1 MENNTYKTKIWKRIL
16 SVILAI
22 IIGFGTFVTM
32 TFGNLL
38 LSDFV
43 DIKTAFA
50 AELSPVP
57 VFYRYGELVGLYRVN
72 YSNTTKLQY
81 KIGEN
86 GVWTDYSVP
95 FAVPA
100 HQTTKVYAR
109 IGTTGRIIYMN
120 FSTTDEA
127 LGVYTESN
135 TDFEF
140 SYNGIDFGYTRIYNS
155 ADKNWFESIHSKV
168 LATNSR
174 LEVTLPDNTKYPMIR
189 KTASTYVD
197 ELTGKTM
204 TKTSSDYIF
213 DDGDYKY
220 YFAIN
225 NLNSISY
232 LSAIEDNNGNRL
244 NLNRTTSSEEISISD
259 GTGRSFYISDYYGIE
274 APDESDAN
282 YYSVKEITDPN
293 NNKIRYTTKH
303 GRYISVVDQAGVT
316 LGDYDYVSDTTDY
329 TLTESNGNTI
339 EYYANGRLKKITYQ
353 NGSWIQYTYN
363 DSLMNYTTLTSSGE
377 TTKTVYNDAFYPV
390 EYTDELGETTT
401 YTYDDHYRVL
411 TETCGT
417 KTTTYTYDANG
428 NIISYITGDTESNTY
443 YTYDSNK
450 RVVREQVG
458 DSYTYYTYDSNGNN
472 IVYATLKEDYTGEA
486 PALYDSSLTCFDTT
500 TYTYDDKGRVT
511 SEVYSTGGSVAYEYD
526 NRGNVTKETTVTVKN
541 GENET
546 KVVTY
551 TYDAFG
557 NLLTSSTGNDT
568 SSYIYDAAG
577 RTLLANENGKCTRTI
592 YDNLG
597 RVIQEIGPDDY
608 DSTKDGLPTA
618 NTYSDA
624 NVGHRYFYNET
635 TGNLDREINRLD
647 VETTYTY
654 YDTGEKETE
663 SFDIYKYDYNI
674 KGNLTK
680 VYIDGINTLTYNY
693 DESYNLTSE
702 VYANG
707 QSIRYEYDDNNNL
720 VRQFHNDDTSAYV
733 TYSYNSDNE
742 LTQKI
747 NTDTGLRYE
756 YDGDDVEVF
765 RIADDT
771 LVQSYSQVV
780 TEADEET
787 GIEAKTDITE
797 THFGTPYSSVEK
809 DKSVSYTTGNNTIA
823 YSYQTTGSDEDEKV
837 SSDTVKNGDAT
848 ALSSAYTYDDN
859 GNVLKKAVT
868 ANDST
873 LDLVNTYD
881 DKDRI
886 TSVTTGSKTVN
897 YTYDAD
903 SQLTGASGG
912 GYSASYSYDSRG
924 NITNKTV
931 NGTETTFTYAN
942 SGWKDQLV
950 SVNGTDLTYDAN
962 GNVLT
967 YGDKEY
973 TWNTGRH
980 LESITDGENTY
991 SYAYDEDGI
1000 RTSKTVNGVTTY
1012 YHTKDGVILSQTDG
1026 TNTMYFQYDTNGVP
1040 FGFIYNGTQ
1049 YFYITN
1055 QMGDVVDI
1063 TDSTGTLIAQ
1073 YEYDEWGNVLSTSDN
1088 NIANINP
1095 IRYRGYYQDA
1105 ETGYYY
1111 LQSRYYDTSICRFI
1125 NADIAEVSKIAIDIP
1140 VGINSFIYCNNNP
1153 INNSDP
1159 DGRFKKIQWKKN
1171 YVYTDTVAT
1180 LIDIVIAIISPA
1192 VSASY
1197 DATGFV
1203 LKKMFKKYGEK
1214 SAEKYFVKNIKPVI
1228 KKSISKFG
1236 NKICNAIIKVTGRTL
1251 DAIHGSIIN
1260 KFLSYIPKVMDY
1272 ICGVNFSIFIDIIF
1286 LWTSIGGVI
1295 GFLLDFI
1302 PDLRYDGKIYKKDL
1316 FRW

>member
-32 TFGNLL
+32 TFSNLL

-95 FAVPA
+95 FAIPA

-109 IGTTGRIIYMN
+109 IGTTGRITYMN
-120 FSTTDEA
+120 FSTTDDA

-140 SYNGIDFGYTRIYNS
+140 SYNGINFGYTRIYNS

-213 DDGDYKY
+213 DDGYYKY
-220 YFAIN
+220 HFAIN

-232 LSAIEDNNGNRL
+232 LSAIEDDNGNRL

-274 APDESDAN
+274 APDGSDAN

-339 EYYANGRLKKITYQ
+339 EYYANGRLKKIIYK

-390 EYTDELGETTT
+390 EYTDKLGETTT

-472 IVYATLKEDYTGEA
+472 LVYATLKENYTGEA

-526 NRGNVTKETTVTVKN
+526 NRGNVTKETTVTVKD
-541 GENET
+541 GESET

-568 SSYIYDAAG
+568 STYIYDAAG
-577 RTLLANENGKCTRTI
+577 RTLLANENGKYTRTI
-592 YDNLG
+592 YDNQG
-597 RVIQEIGPDDY
+597 RTIQEIGPQDY
-608 DSTKDGLPTA
+608 DSTKDGLPNA
-618 NTYSDA
+618 NTYSDV
-624 NVGHRYFYNET
+624 NVGNRYFYNET

-680 VYIDGINTLTYNY
+680 VYVDGVNTLTYNY

-707 QSIRYEYDDNNNL
+707 QSIRYEYDDINNL

-756 YDGDDVEVF
+756 YDGDNVEVF

-780 TEADEET
+780 TEADEENDV
-787 GIEAKTDITE
+787 EARTDVTE
-797 THFGTPYSSVEK
+797 THFGTTYSSVIK
-809 DKSVSYTTGNNTIA
+809 DNSISYTTGNNTVEYGYTQNDSTI
-823 YSYQTTGSDEDEKV
+823 TSD
-837 SSDTVKNGDAT
+837 SVKYNNSN
-848 ALSSAYTYDDN
+848 ALTSEYTYDNN
-859 GNVLKKAVT
+859 GNVTEKDYGNSRSVI
-868 ANDST
+868 
-873 LDLVNTYD
+873 NTYD
-881 DKDRI
+881 
-886 TSVTTGSKTVN
+886 TESKINSKSYNNKTYN
-897 YTYDAD
+897 YTYDAN
-903 SQLTGASGG
+903 SQLTAVSGTN
-912 GYSASYSYDSRG
+912 YSASYAYDSRG

-931 NGTETTFTYAN
+931 NGTSTTFGYSN
-942 SGWKDQLV
+942 DGWNDKLT
-950 SVNGTDLTYDAN
+950 SVNGTPLTYDAN

-967 YGDKEY
+967 YGDKSF
-973 TWNTGRH
+973 TWSSGRN
-980 LESITDGENTY
+980 LASVTDGNNTY
-991 SYAYDEDGI
+991 SYTYDESGI

-1012 YHTKDGVILSQTDG
+1012 YNTKDGVILSQTDG
-1026 TNTMYFQYDTNGVP
+1026 TNTMYFQYDTSGTP
-1040 FGFIYNGTQ
+1040 LGFIWNGTQ
-1049 YFYITN
+1049 YFYMTN
-1055 QMGDVVDI
+1055 QMGDV
-1063 TDSTGTLIAQ
+1063 IAILNTNGVVVGN
-1073 YEYDEWGNVLSTSDN
+1073 YEYDAWGAVTLSDS

-1095 IRYRGYYQDA
+1095 IRYRGYYYDA
-1105 ETGYYY
+1105 ETEYYY
-1111 LQSRYYDTSICRFI
+1111 LQSRYYDANICRFI
-1125 NADIAEVSKIAIDIP
+1125 NSDSFLYAIIHKDNTSGVNLYIYCFNNSINYSDNNGFSTALAGSAFFYYFVNYVLPKIIVYGVLIISGVLLAYLLIKVVTDALNNSSSSGSSSNSPKKPKKPNNSKIQKILDKIP
-1140 VGINSFIYCNNNP
+1140 NSL
-1153 INNSDP
+1153 
-1159 DGRFKKIQWKKN
+1159 KKN
-1171 YVYTDTVAT
+1171 GKVD
-1180 LIDIVIAIISPA
+1180 LSKFD
-1192 VSASY
+1192 
-1197 DATGFV
+1197 
-1203 LKKMFKKYGEK
+1203 
-1214 SAEKYFVKNIKPVI
+1214 KPV
-1228 KKSISKFG
+1228 KGKTAWKSSNGWKIEKDTANHGGRVWKLF
-1236 NKICNAIIKVTGRTL
+1236 NKADKRIASLGA
-1251 DAIHGSIIN
+1251 DGSV
-1260 KFLSYIPKVMDY
+1260 LAD
-1272 ICGVNFSIFIDIIF
+1272 
-1286 LWTSIGGVI
+1286 
-1295 GFLLDFI
+1295 
-1302 PDLRYDGKIYKKDL
+1302 
-1316 FRW
+1316 

>member
-32 TFGNLL
+32 TFSNLL

-95 FAVPA
+95 FAIPA

-109 IGTTGRIIYMN
+109 IGTTGRITYMN
-120 FSTTDEA
+120 FSTTDDA

-140 SYNGIDFGYTRIYNS
+140 SYNGINFGYTRIYNS

-213 DDGDYKY
+213 DDGYYKY

-232 LSAIEDNNGNRL
+232 LSAIEDDNGNRL

-274 APDESDAN
+274 APDGSDAN

-339 EYYANGRLKKITYQ
+339 EYYANGRLKKIIYK

-390 EYTDELGETTT
+390 EYTDKLGETTT

-417 KTTTYTYDANG
+417 KTTTYTYDTNG

-472 IVYATLKEDYTGEA
+472 LVYATLKENYTGEA

-526 NRGNVTKETTVTVKN
+526 NRGNVTKETTVTVKD
-541 GENET
+541 GESET

-568 SSYIYDAAG
+568 STYIYDAAG
-577 RTLLANENGKCTRTI
+577 RTLLANENGKYTRTI
-592 YDNLG
+592 YDNQG
-597 RVIQEIGPDDY
+597 RTIQEIGPQDY
-608 DSTKDGLPTA
+608 DSTKDGLPNA
-618 NTYSDA
+618 NTYSDV
-624 NVGHRYFYNET
+624 NVGNRYFYNET

-674 KGNLTK
+674 KGNITK
-680 VYIDGINTLTYNY
+680 VYVDGVNTLSYNY
-693 DESYNLTSE
+693 DENYNLISE

-720 VRQFHNDDTSAYV
+720 VRQFHNSDTSAYV

-780 TEADEET
+780 TEADEEND
-787 GIEAKTDITE
+787 IETQTDITE
-797 THFGTPYSSVEK
+797 THFGTTYSSVIK
-809 DKSVSYTTGNNTIA
+809 DNSISYTTGNNTVEYGYTQNDSTI
-823 YSYQTTGSDEDEKV
+823 TSD
-837 SSDTVKNGDAT
+837 SVKYNNSN
-848 ALSSAYTYDDN
+848 ALTSEYTYDNN
-859 GNVLKKAVT
+859 GNVTEKDYGNSRSVI
-868 ANDST
+868 
-873 LDLVNTYD
+873 NTYD
-881 DKDRI
+881 
-886 TSVTTGSKTVN
+886 TESKINSKSYNNKTYN
-897 YTYDAD
+897 YTYDAN
-903 SQLTGASGG
+903 SQLTAVSGTN
-912 GYSASYSYDSRG
+912 YSASYAYDSRG

-931 NGTETTFTYAN
+931 NGTSTTFGYSN
-942 SGWKDQLV
+942 DGWNDKLT
-950 SVNGTDLTYDAN
+950 SVNGTPLTYDAN

-967 YGDKEY
+967 YGDKSF
-973 TWNTGRH
+973 TWSSGRN
-980 LESITDGENTY
+980 LASVTDGNNTY
-991 SYAYDEDGI
+991 SYTYDESGI

-1012 YHTKDGVILSQTDG
+1012 YNTKDGVILSQTDG
-1026 TNTMYFQYDTNGVP
+1026 TNTMYFQYDTSGTP
-1040 FGFIYNGTQ
+1040 LGFIWNGTQ
-1049 YFYITN
+1049 YFYMTN
-1055 QMGDVVDI
+1055 QMGDV
-1063 TDSTGTLIAQ
+1063 IAILNTNGVVVGN
-1073 YEYDEWGNVLSTSDN
+1073 YEYDAWGAVTLSDS

-1095 IRYRGYYQDA
+1095 IRYRGYYYDA
-1105 ETGYYY
+1105 ETEYYY
-1111 LQSRYYDTSICRFI
+1111 LQSRYYDANICRFI
-1125 NADIAEVSKIAIDIP
+1125 NSDSFLYAIIHKDNTSGVNLYIYCFNNSINYSDNNGFSTALAGSAFFYYFVNYVLPKIIVYGVLIISGVLLAYLLIKVVTDALNNSSSSGSSSNSPKKPKKPNNSKIQKILDKIP
-1140 VGINSFIYCNNNP
+1140 NSL
-1153 INNSDP
+1153 
-1159 DGRFKKIQWKKN
+1159 KKN
-1171 YVYTDTVAT
+1171 GKVD
-1180 LIDIVIAIISPA
+1180 LSKFD
-1192 VSASY
+1192 
-1197 DATGFV
+1197 
-1203 LKKMFKKYGEK
+1203 
-1214 SAEKYFVKNIKPVI
+1214 KPVKRKTAWESSNRWEI
-1228 KKSISKFG
+1228 EKDTANHGGRVWKLF
-1236 NKICNAIIKVTGRTL
+1236 NKAGKRIASLGA
-1251 DAIHGSIIN
+1251 DGSV
-1260 KFLSYIPKVMDY
+1260 LAD
-1272 ICGVNFSIFIDIIF
+1272 
-1286 LWTSIGGVI
+1286 
-1295 GFLLDFI
+1295 
-1302 PDLRYDGKIYKKDL
+1302 
-1316 FRW
+1316 

>member
-1 MENNTYKTKIWKRIL
+1 MNRTKEKNISLYKPWKKVMCTFL
-16 SVILAI
+16 SI
-22 IIGFGTFVTM
+22 IIAFGTFVTM

-95 FAVPA
+95 FAIPA

-109 IGTTGRIIYMN
+109 IGTTGRITYMN
-120 FSTTDEA
+120 FSTTDDA

-140 SYNGIDFGYTRIYNS
+140 SYNGINFGYTRIYNS

-213 DDGDYKY
+213 DDGYYKY

-232 LSAIEDNNGNRL
+232 LSAIEDDNGNRL

-274 APDESDAN
+274 APDGSDAN

-339 EYYANGRLKKITYQ
+339 EYYANGRLKKIIYK

-390 EYTDELGETTT
+390 EYTDKLGETTT

-472 IVYATLKEDYTGEA
+472 LVYATLKENYTGEA

-500 TYTYDDKGRVT
+500 TYTYDNKGRVT

-526 NRGNVTKETTVTVKN
+526 NRGNVTKETTVTVKD
-541 GENET
+541 GESET

-568 SSYIYDAAG
+568 STYIYDAAG
-577 RTLLANENGKCTRTI
+577 RTLLANENGKYTRTI
-592 YDNLG
+592 YDNQG
-597 RVIQEIGPDDY
+597 RTIQEIGPQDY
-608 DSTKDGLPTA
+608 DSTKDGLPNA
-618 NTYSDA
+618 NTYSDV
-624 NVGHRYFYNET
+624 NVGNRYFYNET

-680 VYIDGINTLTYNY
+680 VYVDGVKKVIN
-693 DESYNLTSE
+693 
-702 VYANG
+702 
-707 QSIRYEYDDNNNL
+707 
-720 VRQFHNDDTSAYV
+720 
-733 TYSYNSDNE
+733 
-742 LTQKI
+742 
-747 NTDTGLRYE
+747 
-756 YDGDDVEVF
+756 
-765 RIADDT
+765 
-771 LVQSYSQVV
+771 
-780 TEADEET
+780 
-787 GIEAKTDITE
+787 IEK
-797 THFGTPYSSVEK
+797 G
-809 DKSVSYTTGNNTIA
+809 
-823 YSYQTTGSDEDEKV
+823 
-837 SSDTVKNGDAT
+837 TVKGR
-848 ALSSAYTYDDN
+848 
-859 GNVLKKAVT
+859 
-868 ANDST
+868 
-873 LDLVNTYD
+873 VN
-881 DKDRI
+881 
-886 TSVTTGSKTVN
+886 N
-897 YTYDAD
+897 
-903 SQLTGASGG
+903 
-912 GYSASYSYDSRG
+912 
-924 NITNKTV
+924 
-931 NGTETTFTYAN
+931 E
-942 SGWKDQLV
+942 
-950 SVNGTDLTYDAN
+950 
-962 GNVLT
+962 
-967 YGDKEY
+967 
-973 TWNTGRH
+973 
-980 LESITDGENTY
+980 
-991 SYAYDEDGI
+991 
-1000 RTSKTVNGVTTY
+1000 
-1012 YHTKDGVILSQTDG
+1012 
-1026 TNTMYFQYDTNGVP
+1026 
-1040 FGFIYNGTQ
+1040 
-1049 YFYITN
+1049 
-1055 QMGDVVDI
+1055 
-1063 TDSTGTLIAQ
+1063 
-1073 YEYDEWGNVLSTSDN
+1073 
-1088 NIANINP
+1088 
-1095 IRYRGYYQDA
+1095 
-1105 ETGYYY
+1105 
-1111 LQSRYYDTSICRFI
+1111 
-1125 NADIAEVSKIAIDIP
+1125 
-1140 VGINSFIYCNNNP
+1140 
-1153 INNSDP
+1153 
-1159 DGRFKKIQWKKN
+1159 
-1171 YVYTDTVAT
+1171 
-1180 LIDIVIAIISPA
+1180 
-1192 VSASY
+1192 
-1197 DATGFV
+1197 
-1203 LKKMFKKYGEK
+1203 
-1214 SAEKYFVKNIKPVI
+1214 
-1228 KKSISKFG
+1228 
-1236 NKICNAIIKVTGRTL
+1236 
-1251 DAIHGSIIN
+1251 
-1260 KFLSYIPKVMDY
+1260 
-1272 ICGVNFSIFIDIIF
+1272 
-1286 LWTSIGGVI
+1286 
-1295 GFLLDFI
+1295 
-1302 PDLRYDGKIYKKDL
+1302 
-1316 FRW
+1316 

>member
-32 TFGNLL
+32 TFSNLL

-95 FAVPA
+95 FAIPA

-109 IGTTGRIIYMN
+109 IGTTGRITYMN
-120 FSTTDEA
+120 FSTTDDA

-140 SYNGIDFGYTRIYNS
+140 SYNGINFGYTRIYNS

-213 DDGDYKY
+213 DDGYYKY

-232 LSAIEDNNGNRL
+232 LSAIEDDNGNRL

-274 APDESDAN
+274 APDGSDAN

-339 EYYANGRLKKITYQ
+339 EYYANGRLKKIIYK

-390 EYTDELGETTT
+390 EYTDKLGETTT

-472 IVYATLKEDYTGEA
+472 LVYATLKENYTGEA

-526 NRGNVTKETTVTVKN
+526 NRGNVTKETTVTVKD
-541 GENET
+541 GESET

-568 SSYIYDAAG
+568 STYIYDAAG
-577 RTLLANENGKCTRTI
+577 RTLLANENGKYTRTI
-592 YDNLG
+592 YDNQG
-597 RVIQEIGPDDY
+597 RTIQEIGPQDY
-608 DSTKDGLPTA
+608 DSTKDGLPNA
-618 NTYSDA
+618 NTYSDV
-624 NVGHRYFYNET
+624 NVGNRYFYNET

-674 KGNLTK
+674 KGNITK
-680 VYIDGINTLTYNY
+680 VYVDGVNTLSYNY
-693 DESYNLTSE
+693 DENYNLISE

-720 VRQFHNDDTSAYV
+720 VRQFHNSDTSAYV

-780 TEADEET
+780 TEADEEND
-787 GIEAKTDITE
+787 IETQTDITE
-797 THFGTPYSSVEK
+797 THFGTTYSSVIK
-809 DKSVSYTTGNNTIA
+809 DNSISYTTGNNTVEYGYTQNDSTI
-823 YSYQTTGSDEDEKV
+823 TSD
-837 SSDTVKNGDAT
+837 SVKYNNSN
-848 ALSSAYTYDDN
+848 ALTSEYTYDNN
-859 GNVLKKAVT
+859 GNVTEKDYGNSRSVI
-868 ANDST
+868 
-873 LDLVNTYD
+873 NTYD
-881 DKDRI
+881 
-886 TSVTTGSKTVN
+886 TESKINSKSYNNKTYN
-897 YTYDAD
+897 YTYDAN
-903 SQLTGASGG
+903 SQLTAVSGTN
-912 GYSASYSYDSRG
+912 YSASYAYDSRG

-931 NGTETTFTYAN
+931 NGTSTTFGYSN
-942 SGWKDQLV
+942 DGWNDKLT
-950 SVNGTDLTYDAN
+950 SVNGTPLTYDAN

-967 YGDKEY
+967 YGDKSF
-973 TWNTGRH
+973 TWSSGRN
-980 LESITDGENTY
+980 LASVTDGNNTY
-991 SYAYDEDGI
+991 SYTYDESGI

-1012 YHTKDGVILSQTDG
+1012 YNTKDGVILSQTDG
-1026 TNTMYFQYDTNGVP
+1026 TNTMYFQYDTSGTP
-1040 FGFIYNGTQ
+1040 LGFIWNGTQ
-1049 YFYITN
+1049 YFYMTN
-1055 QMGDVVDI
+1055 QMGDV
-1063 TDSTGTLIAQ
+1063 IAILNTNGVVVGN
-1073 YEYDEWGNVLSTSDN
+1073 YEYDAWGAVTLSDS

-1095 IRYRGYYQDA
+1095 IRYRGYYYDA
-1105 ETGYYY
+1105 ETEYYY
-1111 LQSRYYDTSICRFI
+1111 LQSRYYDANICRFI
-1125 NADIAEVSKIAIDIP
+1125 NSDSFLYAIIHKDNTSGVNLYIYCFNNSINYSDNNGFSTALAGSAFFYYFVNYVLPKIIVYGVLIISGVLLAYLLIKVVTDALNNSSSSGSSSNSPKKPKKPNNSKIQKILDKIP
-1140 VGINSFIYCNNNP
+1140 NSL
-1153 INNSDP
+1153 
-1159 DGRFKKIQWKKN
+1159 KKN
-1171 YVYTDTVAT
+1171 GKVD
-1180 LIDIVIAIISPA
+1180 LSKFD
-1192 VSASY
+1192 
-1197 DATGFV
+1197 
-1203 LKKMFKKYGEK
+1203 
-1214 SAEKYFVKNIKPVI
+1214 KPV
-1228 KKSISKFG
+1228 KGKTAWKSSNGWKIEKDTANHGGRVWKLF
-1236 NKICNAIIKVTGRTL
+1236 NKADKRIASLGA
-1251 DAIHGSIIN
+1251 DGSV
-1260 KFLSYIPKVMDY
+1260 LAD
-1272 ICGVNFSIFIDIIF
+1272 
-1286 LWTSIGGVI
+1286 
-1295 GFLLDFI
+1295 
-1302 PDLRYDGKIYKKDL
+1302 
-1316 FRW
+1316 